1 MKPLILVLSLLAV
14 TVASPGGARA
24 ETGPVRA
31 GQAVW
36 PLQPQP
42 EVVRRFEP
50 PSSAWGAGHRGV
62 DLLGSP
68 GQQVHA
74 ALPGTVAFAG
84 TLAGRGVVVVDHGGL
99 RTTYEPVAATVAVG
113 NTVPAGGVLGTLQT
127 ALSHCF
133 PRTCLHWGLLRGEEY
148 LDPLSLLGFS
158 PIRLLPLEAAPL
170 LLGLGGG
177 VSPGI
182 STGSMSGSG
191 ALAAVPPLRPWDA
204 RAGTPFGVALR

>member
-42 EVVRRFEP
+42 EVVRRFDP
-50 PSSAWGAGHRGV
+50 PSSPWGAGHRGV
-62 DLLGSP
+62 DLLGRPS
-68 GQQVHA
+68 QQVHA
-74 ALPGTVAFAG
+74 ALPGTVSFAG

-99 RTTYEPVAATVAVG
+99 RTTYEPVAATVAAG
-113 NTVPAGGVLGTLQT
+113 STVPAGGVIGTLQT
-127 ALSHCF
+127 GLSHCF

-148 LDPLSLLGFS
+148 LDPLSLLGFA
-158 PIRLLPLEAAPL
+158 PIRLLPLVGPL
-170 LLGLGGG
+170 LSGLSEVG
-177 VSPGI
+177 PGA
-182 STGSMSGSG
+182 SSGSTSG
-191 ALAAVPPLRPWDA
+191 SASVTPWGG
-204 RAGTPFGVALR
+204 RAGTPFGVVLP

>member
-1 MKPLILVLSLLAV
+1 MKPLILVLSLFAV
-14 TVASPGGARA
+14 MVAAPGGARA
-24 ETGPVRA
+24 ETGPVTL

-36 PLQPQP
+36 PLQPEP
-42 EVVRRFEP
+42 EVVRRFDP
-50 PSSAWGAGHRGV
+50 PSSPWGAGHRGV

-74 ALPGTVAFAG
+74 ALPGTVSFAG
-84 TLAGRGVVVVDHGGL
+84 VLAGRGVVVVDHGGL
-99 RTTYEPVAATVAVG
+99 RTTYEPVAATVVVG
-113 NTVPAGGVLGTLQT
+113 DAVPAGGVLGTLQT

-148 LDPLSLLGFS
+148 LDPLSLLGFA

-170 LLGLGGG
+170 LFGLG
-177 VSPGI
+177 VRPGT

-191 ALAAVPPLRPWDA
+191 STPAAPPLRPWGA